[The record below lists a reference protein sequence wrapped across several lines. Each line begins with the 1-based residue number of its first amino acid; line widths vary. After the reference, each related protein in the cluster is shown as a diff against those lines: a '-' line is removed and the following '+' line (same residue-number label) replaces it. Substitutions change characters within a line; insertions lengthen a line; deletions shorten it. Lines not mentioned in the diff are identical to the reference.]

1 MKICLIMDI
10 MVWQTD
16 IIIQEGAGG
25 GKGAKNKIKVN
36 TEAGNQL
43 KYNHCMHVFI
53 LFKAKFQVQK

>member
-36 TEAGNQL
+36 TEDGNQL
-43 KYNHCMHVFI
+43 KYDYCIHV
-53 LFKAKFQVQK
+53 QQ

>member
-1 MKICLIMDI
+1 MRICSIMDI

-36 TEAGNQL
+36 TEAGNHLQ
-43 KYNHCMHVFI
+43 YNHCMHVFI
-53 LFKAKFQVQK
+53 LFQAKFQVQK

>member
-1 MKICLIMDI
+1 MDI

-36 TEAGNQL
+36 TEAGNHLQ
-43 KYNHCMHVFI
+43 YNHCMHVFI
-53 LFKAKFQVQK
+53 LFQAKFQVQK